1 MIMKT
6 KKDKSEIEAAA
17 VTFMAALLPDYPES
31 LALCAKQA
39 VKCAFLI
46 FNELEKVEIG
56 TTKRSDGLEVDIF
69 EEGGATY
76 DEFRGASYDER
87 KTR

>member
-31 LALCAKQA
+31 LALRAKQA

-56 TTKRSDGLEVDIF
+56 TTKRSDGLEVDI
-69 EEGGATY
+69 GGATY
-76 DEFRGASYDER
+76 DEFRGTSYDER